1 MSIKEFT
8 TGQLGVT
15 IRPYRSS
22 GTPTF
27 ILSISEP
34 FEATAS
40 ELSDFAAFV
49 AAFAEA
55 AAEPKAEPKAK
66 PKRATSRKAAPDA

>member
-27 ILSISEP
+27 ILSLSEP

-49 AAFAEA
+49 ASFAEA
-55 AAEPKAEPKAK
+55 AAEPVAK
-66 PKRATSRKAAPDA
+66 PKRATSRKAAPNA